1 MPGIW
6 AARQEG
12 GFTRTETL
20 QTGIPDLGTENLG
33 RSKALHEKDRLAQ
46 PLLMHYHL
54 FSTRFGYTAILFE
67 KPPLLI
73 KRIFLPHPR
82 RNVLE
87 GHIQQTGPATAGHT
101 QEVLSLCQDIQAYF
115 DGAPIWP
122 PWELLDLRGRTP
134 LQGLVLKTVATVPHG
149 TTRTYGQIAAQIG
162 RPRACRFVGTTLAR
176 NPFPV
181 VIPCHRIVRA
191 DGSPGSFSGGAE
203 LKRRMLALE
212 ERSQRCAQWGGAPTH
227 HGKTR
232 FPACK
237 PQGNCSVL
245 GTR

>member
-1 MPGIW
+1 MGP
-6 AARQEG
+6 
-12 GFTRTETL
+12 
-20 QTGIPDLGTENLG
+20 
-33 RSKALHEKDRLAQ
+33 LAQDERDHLTQ

-54 FSTRFGYTAILFE
+54 FPTRFGYAAILFE
-67 KPPLLI
+67 KAPLLT

-82 RNVLE
+82 RNVLK
-87 GHIQQTGPATAGHT
+87 GHIQHTSPATAGHT
-101 QEVLSLCQDIQAYF
+101 QEVLSLCRDIQAYF
-115 DGAPIWP
+115 DGAPIRP
-122 PWELLDLRGRTP
+122 PWELLDLRGQTP

-149 TTRTYGQIAAQIG
+149 TTRTYGQIAAQVG

-212 ERSQRCAQWGGAPTH
+212 ERSQRG
-227 HGKTR
+227 
-232 FPACK
+232 
-237 PQGNCSVL
+237 V
-245 GTR
+245 